1 MNAVQVLTSVTALVS
16 VVLSATLA
24 FVTTRTN
31 IDLAKK
37 KGISELA
44 LAILPRRLDALELT
58 WSRLFDIES
67 RGHISSSELDRVIQ
81 ASIWLPEYVRDEVLA
96 VFLTTSSEVDIQR
109 ARSLVLEASGIS
121 YVEAAY
127 HNNKIG
133 KVR

>member
-1 MNAVQVLTSVTALVS
+1 MQVLTSVTALVS

-67 RGHISSSELDRVIQ
+67 RGHISTSELDRVIQ

-121 YVEAAY
+121 YVEAA
-127 HNNKIG
+127 
-133 KVR
+133 

>member
-67 RGHISSSELDRVIQ
+67 SGHISTSELDRVIQ

>member
-1 MNAVQVLTSVTALVS
+1 MQVLTSVTALVS

-67 RGHISSSELDRVIQ
+67 RGHIST
-81 ASIWLPEYVRDEVLA
+81 A
-96 VFLTTSSEVDIQR
+96 
-109 ARSLVLEASGIS
+109 
-121 YVEAAY
+121 
-127 HNNKIG
+127 
-133 KVR
+133 